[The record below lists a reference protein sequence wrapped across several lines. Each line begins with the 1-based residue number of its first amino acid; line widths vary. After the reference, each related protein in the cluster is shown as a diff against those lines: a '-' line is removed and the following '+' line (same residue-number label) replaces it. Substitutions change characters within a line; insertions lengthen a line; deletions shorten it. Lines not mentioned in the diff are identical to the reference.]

1 MMAASVAYGFH
12 HELLT
17 CKIGQRGEP
26 CVCATSSHF
35 PSEVELLNATSKTTR
50 RYLLVSAIASVLPF
64 ALDPLQ
70 PSAAAASTAD
80 GAIRTSK
87 LDLKLVADP
96 ATYSALAYA
105 PHSSSSLNDKP
116 PQPPPLLIVLHG
128 AAQNAGTAWD
138 LADIN
143 GEHMGLPPSLIAS
156 NTAPSTLTQ
165 NFAVVTPYSAGKRSF
180 YEEPRSKILQFIR
193 WVCSDDGRAAGCPL
207 VDTSRVF
214 LLGFSDGATL
224 GVELLTTGRFRGGV
238 IAAYGFTG
246 TLPALALER
255 LKGVPIWV
263 FHSADDAIFPVS
275 CSDRL
280 IDSLRKVNDGLSGED
295 MVKYTRFD
303 RDQEG
308 FTGRVRGHSTG
319 ITASK
324 DVAIYQW
331 MLSV

>member
-1 MMAASVAYGFH
+1 MCSVASMP
-12 HELLT
+12 LLMMMLM
-17 CKIGQRGEP
+17 
-26 CVCATSSHF
+26 ASSR
-35 PSEVELLNATSKTTR
+35 TTIDEGR
-50 RYLLVSAIASVLPF
+50 RDLLVSASGVILPF

-70 PSAAAASTAD
+70 PSVASSAAASTAD
-80 GAIRTSK
+80 GAIRTST

-96 ATYSALAYA
+96 ATYSALVYA
-105 PHSSSSLNDKP
+105 PHPSSSSNANTK
-116 PQPPPLLIVLHG
+116 PPPLLVVLHG
-128 AAQNAGTAWD
+128 AAENAGTAWD
-138 LADIN
+138 LADIS

-156 NTAPSTLTQ
+156 NSAPSTLTQ

-180 YEEPRSKILQFIR
+180 YEEPRSKLLQFIK

-207 VDTSRVF
+207 VDPSRIF

-246 TLPALALER
+246 TLPSLALER

-280 IDSLRKVNDGLSGED
+280 VDSLRKVNDGLSGED
-295 MVKYTRFD
+295 RVKYTRFD

-324 DVAIYQW
+324 DAAIYQW

>member
-1 MMAASVAYGFH
+1 MCSVASMP
-12 HELLT
+12 LLLMMLM
-17 CKIGQRGEP
+17 
-26 CVCATSSHF
+26 ASSR
-35 PSEVELLNATSKTTR
+35 TTIDEGR
-50 RYLLVSAIASVLPF
+50 RDLLVSASGVILPF

-70 PSAAAASTAD
+70 PSVASSAAASTAD
-80 GAIRTSK
+80 GAIRTST

-96 ATYSALAYA
+96 ATYSALVYA
-105 PHSSSSLNDKP
+105 PHPSSSSNANTK
-116 PQPPPLLIVLHG
+116 PPPLLVVLHG
-128 AAQNAGTAWD
+128 AAENAGTAWD
-138 LADIN
+138 LADIS

-156 NTAPSTLTQ
+156 NSAPSTLTQ

-180 YEEPRSKILQFIR
+180 YEEPRSKLLQFIK

-207 VDTSRVF
+207 VDPSRIF

-246 TLPALALER
+246 TLPSLALER

-280 IDSLRKVNDGLSGED
+280 VDSLRKVNDGLSGED
-295 MVKYTRFD
+295 RVKYTRFD

-324 DVAIYQW
+324 DAAIYQW